1 MSHFSFYVPIFLSVC
16 SLPAA
21 LHRMSECVSARKLGM
36 SDVVKCDFCQQG
48 EEQMGGKHFI
58 KTYPKSRPD
67 RHTHTPMH
75 TLTHLFTGRQSH
87 HNVSFIG
94 ADTLQCSS
102 EWDLMSEA
110 PAYDSPTGQPLIK
123 VQNGAKGGKGTEE
136 MGGEDEG
143 GGKDADLIHSV
154 LLCSE

>member
-1 MSHFSFYVPIFLSVC
+1 
-16 SLPAA
+16 
-21 LHRMSECVSARKLGM
+21 
-36 SDVVKCDFCQQG
+36 
-48 EEQMGGKHFI
+48 MGGKHFM

-75 TLTHLFTGRQSH
+75 TLTHIYTGRQSH

-123 VQNGAKGGKGTEE
+123 VQKGAKGGKGTEE
-136 MGGEDEG
+136 MGGKDEG

-154 LLCSE
+154 LLCSG

>member
-1 MSHFSFYVPIFLSVC
+1 
-16 SLPAA
+16 
-21 LHRMSECVSARKLGM
+21 M
-36 SDVVKCDFCQQG
+36 SDVVKCDFFPAGRGTNGRKALYKNISQIQAR
-48 EEQMGGKHFI
+48 QA
-58 KTYPKSRPD
+58 
-67 RHTHTPMH
+67 HTHTPMH
-75 TLTHLFTGRQSH
+75 TLTHIYTGRQSH

-123 VQNGAKGGKGTEE
+123 VQKGAKGGKGTEE
-136 MGGEDEG
+136 MGGEDKG

-154 LLCSE
+154 LLCSG